1 MDNNDEE
8 SQNSSEN
15 SFNEMVNVAIGAGF
29 AFVHMLHVPPQGNHV
44 MQVPELTGRQWVDKL
59 FSDDGCCF
67 ENCRMRP
74 ESLVRLHSILTD
86 SYGLTGS
93 RELESI
99 EALAMFLWACGT
111 NQCQRQMHERFGR
124 GLGTCSKIFSHVLAA
139 MTRFA
144 NDVIRPRDTSYL
156 GLPAELVEYTPFF
169 EGCIGAMDGTHIDV
183 IVDQGV
189 RDNHINRK
197 GKTTQNVVAVCDF
210 DMRFTYVGAGT
221 EGSTH
226 DMRVKRKA
234 EADASFPHPPSG
246 KLELSLFGCVMLQ
259 LIGW

>member
-1 MDNNDEE
+1 
-8 SQNSSEN
+8 
-15 SFNEMVNVAIGAGF
+15 
-29 AFVHMLHVPPQGNHV
+29 
-44 MQVPELTGRQWVDKL
+44 
-59 FSDDGCCF
+59 
-67 ENCRMRP
+67 MRP
-74 ESLVRLHSILTD
+74 ENLVRLHSILRD

-124 GLGTCSKIFSHVLAA
+124 GLGTCSKIFSHVLTA

-144 NDVIRPRDTSYL
+144 NDVIRPKDTSYS
-156 GLPAELVEYTPFF
+156 GVSPALVEYTPFF
-169 EGCIGAMDGTHIDV
+169 DGCIGAMDGTHIEV
-183 IVDQGV
+183 IVDKGV

-197 GKTTQNVVAVCDF
+197 GKPTQNVVAVCDF

-221 EGSTH
+221 EGSAH

-234 EADASFPHPPSG
+234 EDDASFPHPPSG
-246 KLELSLFGCVMLQ
+246 
-259 LIGW
+259 

>member
-1 MDNNDEE
+1 MDNSDEE

-15 SFNEMVNVAIGAGF
+15 SFNEVVSAAMAAGYAF
-29 AFVHMLHVPPQGNHV
+29 AHMLQEPALGNHV
-44 MQVPELTGRQWVDKL
+44 FSVPDLTGRQWVDKL
-59 FSDDGCCF
+59 LSDAGRCY

-74 ESLVRLHSILTD
+74 ENLVRLHSILRDT
-86 SYGLTGS
+86 YGLKGS

-111 NQCQRQMHERFGR
+111 NQCQRQMHERFRR
-124 GLGTCSKIFSHVLAA
+124 GLGTCSKVFSHVLAA

-144 NDVIRPRDTSYL
+144 DDVLRPGDTSYS
-156 GLPAELVEYTPFF
+156 GKPAVLVEYTPFF
-169 EGCIGAMDGTHIDV
+169 DGCIGAMDDTHIEV

-197 GKTTQNVVAVCDF
+197 GKPTQNMVVVCDF
-210 DMRFTYVGAGT
+210 DMRFTYIGAGT
-221 EGSTH
+221 EGSAH

-234 EADASFPHPPSG
+234 EDDASFPRPPSG
-246 KLELSLFGCVMLQ
+246 
-259 LIGW
+259 